1 MLPIIP
7 PRARAGCRKG
17 TPPTPRTPPIPP
29 APPPAPPATS
39 YDEMP
44 YESHPYAQ
52 THPSRLAVV
61 ATLFGLRPPPVETCR
76 VLELGSAAG
85 GNIIPI
91 AESFPRSQ
99 WVGIDLS
106 TRQVDEGQRLV
117 QAMGLKNVT
126 LRHASIMDVDDSYGQ
141 FDYILAHGVFSWVPT
156 EVRDKILDICSKR
169 LTANG
174 VAYVSYNTYPGWH

>member
-1 MLPIIP
+1 MP
-7 PRARAGCRKG
+7 PLA
-17 TPPTPRTPPIPP
+17 
-29 APPPAPPATS
+29 APPLNT

-61 ATLFGLRPPPVETCR
+61 ATLFGLHPPAVETCR
-76 VLELGSAAG
+76 VLELGSAGG

-91 AESFPRSQ
+91 AETFPQSE

-106 TRQVDEGQRLV
+106 ALQIDEGQRLV
-117 QAMGLKNVT
+117 QMLGLNNVL

-141 FDYILAHGVFSWVPT
+141 F
-156 EVRDKILDICSKR
+156 
-169 LTANG
+169 
-174 VAYVSYNTYPGWH
+174 